1 MSPSLPTTK
10 ADTMDLDPSMALGSF
25 AMLSDDLSRDE
36 RLRNKIKATNF
47 ELTDDEYTFE
57 SENEEKEPTLLLNNL
72 DEFLG
77 KQSFSID
84 KHYGF

>member
-1 MSPSLPTTK
+1 
-10 ADTMDLDPSMALGSF
+10 MDLDPGMALGSF
-25 AMLSDDLSRDE
+25 AMVSDELSRDE
-36 RLRNKIKATNF
+36 RLRNRVAAATF

-57 SENEEKEPTLLLNNL
+57 SENEDKEPTLLLNNL